1 MREPTGSARSHPRA
15 AAAPIATGTCTGHV
29 CDACFAML
37 YKGRRS
43 GENRV
48 VSATERVRSGKLDAS
63 GGLPQDGA
71 AATIS
76 RLSVAPMPA

>member
-1 MREPTGSARSHPRA
+1 
-15 AAAPIATGTCTGHV
+15 
-29 CDACFAML
+29 ML
-37 YKGRRS
+37 YKGCRS

-48 VSATERVRSGKLDAS
+48 VSATERFRSGKLEAS